1 MHSSYSVVVLSL
13 LVPVLGCAW
22 GLKGTVSDPGGFVVP
37 GAVLAV
43 TCGGRSWSAK
53 TGSQGRFVFPRW
65 GPGENCGISANYR
78 GFAPFHR
85 DLDRETESVSIRLN
99 LAPLNQSITVASS
112 SDAFTVPAFGTV
124 SLSDVELQRVSNDTE
139 DLLRYAKLMAG
150 ASASPDAIYVDG
162 LPAAELPPAETIARI
177 TVNGDPF
184 SAEYPDG
191 DLTHINITTKGGDR
205 KLRYGFGGFSFSAGG
220 RSTLDPN
227 FRSQSGSGNGYVSG
241 PVPYFLLTFSLHGN
255 FLTHVLEEVFLT
267 PAFEHP
273 VGDNDIAQVPPARQY
288 GRLLAVVG
296 ESRHLAQ
303 PEFASQK
310 PHGLVGE
317 KVFHRTAIQLGR
329 PQDESLFGNPPH
341 TALPVGHDVKTHRQ
355 QLLEEFGTPSST
367 VEDDHDAP
375 AGTDP
380 VADLF
385 EYRYPHPGH
394 RGVGFSGHDKERLS
408 LLIVDPV
415 VGRPRDGQAGPGE
428 IGFGDRVFA
437 MIGPD
442 TAIDIEEAHHA
453 ASLGDAAPGQ
463 FAAEFLAGLPGRQAR
478 QFAA

>member
-37 GAVLAV
+37 GAVVAV

-65 GPGENCGISANYR
+65 GPGENCGISVNYR

-184 SAEYPDG
+184 SAEYADG
-191 DLTHINITTKGGDR
+191 DLTHIDITTKGGDR

-220 RSTLDPN
+220 RNTLDPN

-241 PVPYFLLTFSLHGN
+241 PVPYFPLTFSLHGN
-255 FLTHVLEEVFLT
+255 WGSNLSQLPIVAVL
-267 PAFEHP
+267 P
-273 VGDNDIAQVPPARQY
+273 
-288 GRLLAVVG
+288 
-296 ESRHLAQ
+296 
-303 PEFASQK
+303 
-310 PHGLVGE
+310 
-317 KVFHRTAIQLGR
+317 
-329 PQDESLFGNPPH
+329 
-341 TALPVGHDVKTHRQ
+341 
-355 QLLEEFGTPSST
+355 
-367 VEDDHDAP
+367 DAP
-375 AGTDP
+375 DFSADRGLRGISVKNRTGLPPRQAPRSSPLRTSAQRFREAQREIQQADYFLKGTVLKRMMKCGQKQCACHHDP
-380 VADLF
+380 AKRHGPYF
-385 EYRYPHPGH
+385 EWTYKAKGKTVNVKLSPQAAPLYRAATKQH
-394 RGVGFSGHDKERLS
+394 RKLKAILARMERLS
-408 LLIVDPV
+408 
-415 VGRPRDGQAGPGE
+415 R
-428 IGFGDRVFA
+428 
-437 MIGPD
+437 
-442 TAIDIEEAHHA
+442 TALAHLAKQTDHA
-453 ASLGDAAPGQ
+453 D
-463 FAAEFLAGLPGRQAR
+463 
-478 QFAA
+478 

>member
-37 GAVLAV
+37 GAVVAV

-184 SAEYPDG
+184 SAEYADG
-191 DLTHINITTKGGDR
+191 DLTHIDITTRG
-205 KLRYGFGGFSFSAGG
+205 A
-220 RSTLDPN
+220 T
-227 FRSQSGSGNGYVSG
+227 GNS
-241 PVPYFLLTFSLHGN
+241 
-255 FLTHVLEEVFLT
+255 
-267 PAFEHP
+267 
-273 VGDNDIAQVPPARQY
+273 
-288 GRLLAVVG
+288 
-296 ESRHLAQ
+296 
-303 PEFASQK
+303 
-310 PHGLVGE
+310 
-317 KVFHRTAIQLGR
+317 
-329 PQDESLFGNPPH
+329 
-341 TALPVGHDVKTHRQ
+341 
-355 QLLEEFGTPSST
+355 
-367 VEDDHDAP
+367 
-375 AGTDP
+375 GTD
-380 VADLF
+380 
-385 EYRYPHPGH
+385 
-394 RGVGFSGHDKERLS
+394 S
-408 LLIVDPV
+408 
-415 VGRPRDGQAGPGE
+415 
-428 IGFGDRVFA
+428 
-437 MIGPD
+437 
-442 TAIDIEEAHHA
+442 A
-453 ASLGDAAPGQ
+453 ASPSAQAAATRWIPISARSPDRETDTYPGP
-463 FAAEFLAGLPGRQAR
+463 FRTSL
-478 QFAA
+478 